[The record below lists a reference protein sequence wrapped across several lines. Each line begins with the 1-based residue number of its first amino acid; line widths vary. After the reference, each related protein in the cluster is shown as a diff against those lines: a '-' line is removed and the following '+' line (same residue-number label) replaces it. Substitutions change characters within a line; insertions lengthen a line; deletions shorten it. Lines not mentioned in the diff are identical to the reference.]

1 MPVDIA
7 GVPCCI
13 MYFSFWYKP
22 SERAFRIAVFHSANA
37 LASAVSGFLAIAINN
52 VSGNPKRAAGRQS

>member
-1 MPVDIA
+1 
-7 GVPCCI
+7 

-37 LASAVSGFLAIAINN
+37 LASAVSGFLAIGINN
-52 VSGNPKRAAGRQS
+52 VSSDLEKDAFRLID